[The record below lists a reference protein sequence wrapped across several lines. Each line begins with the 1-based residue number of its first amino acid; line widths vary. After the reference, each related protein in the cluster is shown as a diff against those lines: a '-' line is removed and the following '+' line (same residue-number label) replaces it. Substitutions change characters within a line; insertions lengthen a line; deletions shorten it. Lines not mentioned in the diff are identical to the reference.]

1 MFLLFDQAYDGI
13 HENHILVL
21 LREHL
26 QDPLLEVCESPPGQ
40 SYQLFLLQFFKNMK
54 SQKSFKKNTMKNLEE
69 LQLRSYLTT

>member
-26 QDPLLEVCESPPGQ
+26 EDPLLKVCESPIGQ
-40 SYQLFLLQFFKNMK
+40 SYQLFLLQSFKNMK
-54 SQKSFKKNTMKNLEE
+54 SQKKI
-69 LQLRSYLTT
+69 R